1 MRGPPPSL
9 LGCGVARGDARHVV
23 LVGEAHERR
32 HAASLAAQL
41 ELAEQLGG
49 AAEEAVVAGA
59 AWERGE

>member
-1 MRGPPPSL
+1 
-9 LGCGVARGDARHVV
+9 VV